1 MEGQYR
7 AEAERVAESC
17 INDFLALLDRTDWQ
31 SLGER
36 DGVRGFQMTID
47 GRNTIKSI
55 GVINFPPEAV
65 CQYILDNS
73 QKKNW
78 DKMLIESKVLHD
90 YGNVRVVQESF
101 SAPWPVSGRDFVFA
115 VKYFNREKDI
125 VMVARSIE
133 IGVPHQRGVV
143 RGEIVTSGF
152 YLKKLEDNN
161 TEITYSVCLDLKGMI
176 PNMLVNQM
184 AKNQVGNVNKIRRAM
199 GNRGA

>member
-1 MEGQYR
+1 MEGQHR

-17 INDFLALLDRTDWQ
+17 INDFLALLNRTDWQ

-36 DGVRGFQMTID
+36 DGVSGFQMNID

-55 GVINFPPEAV
+55 GVIPFPPQAV
-65 CQYILDNS
+65 CEYILDTS

-78 DKMLIESKVLHD
+78 DKMLIESKILHNFGD
-90 YGNVRVVQESF
+90 VRIVQESF

-115 VKYFNREKDI
+115 VKWVNREKDI
-125 VMVARSIE
+125 LMVARSIE

-143 RGEIVTSGF
+143 RGEVVTSGF
-152 YLKKLEDNN
+152 LLKKLEDNN
-161 TEITYSVCLDLKGMI
+161 TEMTYSVCMDLKGMI

-184 AKNQVGNVNKIRRAM
+184 AKNQVGNVYKIRRAM
-199 GNRGA
+199 GNRGI